1 LRFEVEM
8 KTVKQPSISERMNR
22 TGTETA
28 FEVFAMAKEIEKK
41 GAKVVHFE
49 MGEPDFDTPE
59 NIKEVARKALSS
71 GYTHYTPAPGIL
83 ELRQAIAEYV
93 SRDFNVDID
102 AEKEVMV
109 MPGAKP
115 GLFTGILATVDAGDE
130 VIMPNPAFPI
140 YESVVSMVRAKPVPI
155 PLREENDF
163 RLSPTDVKKK
173 VTKKTKLLILNSPHN
188 PCGSSLLK
196 NEVEEI
202 AEIARKYN
210 LWVMSDEIYSKII
223 YDGEH
228 HSMLSVPGM
237 KERTILI
244 HGFSKTYAMT
254 GWRLGYAVGNSSV
267 ISNMTRLQVNI
278 ASCAAA
284 FSQIA
289 GIEALRGPQDAATQ
303 MVGEYRKRRDA
314 IVSALNSMKG
324 LSCKTPTGAF
334 YVFPNIKSTGI
345 KARDLMLH
353 LLNKAHVATVHGTA
367 FGKYGE
373 GYLRFSY
380 ATSLENIREGMERV
394 KAAIEEL

>member
-1 LRFEVEM
+1 MSMRTAKL
-8 KTVKQPSISERMNR
+8 PSSAERMER

-41 GAKVVHFE
+41 GERVVHFE

-59 NIKEVARKALSS
+59 NIKEAARKALAS
-71 GYTHYTPAPGIL
+71 GYTHYTAAAGIL

-93 SRDFNVDID
+93 SRDFDVDID
-102 AEKEVMV
+102 AEKEVIV

-115 GLFTGILATVDAGDE
+115 GIFTGILATVNPSDE

-140 YESVVSMVRAKPVPI
+140 YESVVNLARGKPVPI

-163 RLSPTDVKKK
+163 RLNPADVKRR
-173 VTKKTKLLILNSPHN
+173 VTKKTKMLILNSPHN

-196 NEVEEI
+196 SEVEEL
-202 AEIARKYN
+202 AEIAKKHN

-223 YDGEH
+223 YGGRH
-228 HSMLSVPGM
+228 HSMLSEPGM
-237 KERTILI
+237 KERTILV

-254 GWRLGYAVGNSSV
+254 GWRLGYSIGNPKV
-267 ISNMTRLQVNI
+267 IADMTKLQVNI
-278 ASCAAA
+278 ASCASA
-284 FSQIA
+284 FSQMA

-303 MVGEYRKRRDA
+303 MVREYEKRRNA
-314 IVSALNSMKG
+314 IVQALNSIKG

-334 YVFPNIKSTGI
+334 YVFPNIKSTGM
-345 KARDLMLH
+345 KSRDLMLH
-353 LLNKAHVATVHGTA
+353 LLNKAHVACVHGTA
-367 FGKYGE
+367 FGRYGE

-394 KAAIEEL
+394 KAAVEEL

>member
-1 LRFEVEM
+1 M
-8 KTVKQPSISERMNR
+8 KKTARQLSIAERMNR

-28 FEVFAMAKEIEKK
+28 FEVFAMAKEIEKT
-41 GAKVVHFE
+41 GAKVTHFE

-59 NIKEVARKALSS
+59 NIKEAARRALAS
-71 GYTHYTPAPGIL
+71 GYTHYTPAPGLI
-83 ELRQAIAEYV
+83 ELRQAIAEHV
-93 SRDFNVDID
+93 SRDFEVDINS
-102 AEKEVMV
+102 EKEVMV

-140 YESVVSMVRAKPVPI
+140 YESVVNMVKAKPIPI

-163 RLSPTDVKKK
+163 RLSPADVRKKI
-173 VTKKTKLLILNSPHN
+173 TKKTKLLILNSPHN

-196 NEVEEI
+196 HEVEEL
-202 AEIARKYN
+202 AEISKEHN

-223 YDGEH
+223 YEGKH
-228 HSMLSVPGM
+228 YSMLSVPGM

-254 GWRLGYAVGNSSV
+254 GWRLGYAVGDARV
-267 ISNMTRLQVNI
+267 IANMTRLQVNI

-284 FSQIA
+284 FSQMA
-289 GIEALRGPQDAATQ
+289 GIEALRGPQDAVDQ
-303 MVGEYRKRRDA
+303 MVKEYQKRREA
-314 IVSALNSMKG
+314 IVLALNSIKG

-334 YVFPNIKSTGI
+334 YVFPNIKKTGM

-353 LLNKAHVATVHGTA
+353 LLNKAHVAAVHGTA

-394 KAAIEEL
+394 KATIEEL